1 MAEATTQIARARV
14 SFVAAT
20 TGEWLI
26 ERVSAVRGEP
36 LGLAD
41 ALTRL
46 EGPHFSTPP
55 DAAWTL
61 RGVRSHERY
70 LRRDEKHRLASIQEG
85 LGRATSSRAALIPI
99 AKSAAWWDLAQDERR
114 AILEERSAHIA
125 LGSRYLPAIAR
136 RLYHGRDLGEPFD
149 FLTWFEFAEADAG
162 AFDELVGRLRE
173 TEEWRYVLRE
183 VEVRVRRGATPGPL
197 AA

>member
-99 AKSAAWWDLAQDERR
+99 A
-114 AILEERSAHIA
+114 
-125 LGSRYLPAIAR
+125 
-136 RLYHGRDLGEPFD
+136 
-149 FLTWFEFAEADAG
+149 
-162 AFDELVGRLRE
+162 
-173 TEEWRYVLRE
+173 
-183 VEVRVRRGATPGPL
+183 
-197 AA
+197 